1 MAKMFYN
8 MEETQAVLGKSED
21 EIRQLVRDKRLREF
35 RDGNKLMFKTDAV
48 DQLKAELGG
57 QPSPSDTGDAIELAP
72 EDSVGPLSL
81 ADSKSASQSA
91 SGSVVSLADTGASPS
106 PNMADS
112 QKGDT
117 AMDVDL
123 GMSGTSGG
131 IPSPGRVTL
140 TSGSGLGGSTMGGTR
155 SGSGIS
161 VFSADEVEHADPAA
175 QTAISTPEGDINLE
189 GIGSGSGLLDLT
201 RESDDTSLG
210 AELLDEIAPPAA
222 GSRHGIGDSTAAGGS
237 AAGEETPR
245 LTGGRQVIG
254 PATFELPDPMAPAFG
269 GAALG
274 AFLVLL
280 VGAYV
285 LVSSVVG
292 APNTLAASL
301 ASHGLWMIAVGGLI
315 VSVIFFIVGLILGK
329 MAT

>member
-1 MAKMFYN
+1 MAKMFYS
-8 MEETQAVLGKSED
+8 MEETQELLGKSEE
-21 EIRQLVRDKRLREF
+21 EIKQLAKQDKLREF
-35 RDGNKLMFKTDAV
+35 RDGSKLMFKTDAV
-48 DQLKAELGG
+48 DRLKAELSGHAASG
-57 QPSPSDTGDAIELAP
+57 ESIKLDP
-72 EDSVGPLSL
+72 EDSMGPLSL
-81 ADSKSASQSA
+81 ADSNTASS
-91 SGSVVSLADTGASPS
+91 SGTGISLADTGAHPSPS
-106 PNMADS
+106 AADS
-112 QKGDT
+112 RKGDT
-117 AMDVDL
+117 AMDADL
-123 GMSGTSGG
+123 GLSGSAGG

-140 TSGSGLGGSTMGGTR
+140 TSGSGLGGSTMGGSR

-161 VFSADEVEHADPAA
+161 VFSADEVEHADPGA
-175 QTAISTPEGDINLE
+175 QTAISSPEGDINLE

-210 AELLDEIAPPAA
+210 AEILDEIAPGGTGVGKRP
-222 GSRHGIGDSTAAGGS
+222 SGIGDSTTAGAAV
-237 AAGEETPR
+237 EDEPR

-254 PATFELPDPMAPAFG
+254 PAAFELPDPMAPAFG

-285 LVSSVVG
+285 LISSLVG

-301 ASHGLWMIAVGGLI
+301 AAHGLWMIAVGGLI
-315 VSVIFFIVGLILGK
+315 VSVIFFIVGLILGR